1 MTRDT
6 SHKILHTAAMLG
18 MLGLGFWASP
28 AAAQLAPW
36 QQPPGS
42 PAGPAP
48 EQGIEVSSGTA
59 GLGTPGPSPAP
70 WASEDYEQEGD
81 ALGFRPGVLSNL
93 AYDSVHDRFW
103 VRGEF
108 LGWWTKGFATPPLL
122 TTSPTGTA
130 PTQAGVLGA
139 AGTSVLLG
147 GKDLSG
153 GFRPGERISFGAWLT
168 GSQTWGVEASYL
180 QINRQTEYFNA
191 SGVSVPILAR
201 PFFNSQSGQQDSQII
216 NYPGQ
221 QSGTFSS
228 AVASD
233 LQVAEVLVRKNLNH
247 RPDLAIDLMAGYRYQ
262 QLADHLA
269 VNDTLTF
276 SGTSRPFPP
285 AASFNSRTSSTRGT
299 CSRAAKWA
307 CRPRSIASP
316 GPSTPC

>member
-1 MTRDT
+1 M
-6 SHKILHTAAMLG
+6 
-18 MLGLGFWASP
+18 
-28 AAAQLAPW
+28 
-36 QQPPGS
+36 
-42 PAGPAP
+42 
-48 EQGIEVSSGTA
+48 
-59 GLGTPGPSPAP
+59 
-70 WASEDYEQEGD
+70 
-81 ALGFRPGVLSNL
+81 
-93 AYDSVHDRFW
+93 AYDSVHNRFW

-122 TTSPTGTA
+122 TTSPAGTD

-139 AGTSVLLG
+139 AGTGVLLG

-153 GFRPGERISFGAWLT
+153 GFQPGERISFGAWLT
-168 GSQTWGVEASYL
+168 GTQTWGVEASYL
-180 QINRQTEYFNA
+180 QLNRQTEYFNA
-191 SGVSVPILAR
+191 DGTSVPILAR

-247 RPDLAIDLMAGYRYQ
+247 WPDLAIDLMAGYRYQ

-276 SGTSRPFPP
+276 SGTQAAFP
-285 AASFNSRTSSTRGT
+285 AGSIVQQSDLFDTRNVFQGGELGMSASFHYQSWTLDTLLKIAIGQTHSRVTI
-299 CSRAAKWA
+299 AA
-307 CRPRSIASP
+307 PP
-316 GPSTPC
+316 P